1 MKAVGYLQAGD
12 AEQLQDVELPVPTP
26 KNREVLVA
34 VKAVS
39 VNPVDCKIR
48 TRVSPEHI
56 GRFRSQCV
64 KTLESYSMMWMC
76 KATFSSR
83 PAPSIVRYS
92 FTALGLIF
100 QVAALV

>member
-48 TRVSPEHI
+48 TRVSP
-56 GRFRSQCV
+56 
-64 KTLESYSMMWMC
+64 
-76 KATFSSR
+76 
-83 PAPSIVRYS
+83 
-92 FTALGLIF
+92 
-100 QVAALV
+100 